1 MSRDSHGCGLISLNN
16 KNLLELTEKI
26 DNFQLSVRFSEEVTG
41 TQGEASWGGSLVD
54 KPFNLAVSGPESA
67 MVGLPYTGE
76 ITLTQHDG
84 TPMTEEPVS
93 VCVSLYGDI
102 SEVKEVLN
110 YFYRFDEEEMFE
122 ALKLITKL
130 RHSVVCQN
138 VTTTSPEGKIKF
150 FVPLDRE
157 IIPAEVKKMIIRAT
171 SINYP
176 SNNITK
182 MVQPTRSGYISY
194 KAAAAPEKC
203 N

>member
-1 MSRDSHGCGLISLNN
+1 MD
-16 KNLLELTEKI
+16 
-26 DNFQLSVRFSEEVTG
+26 Q
-41 TQGEASWGGSLVD
+41 
-54 KPFNLAVSGPESA
+54 PFNLAVSGPESA

-102 SEVKEVLN
+102 SEVKQALN

-130 RHSVVCQN
+130 RHSIVCQN

-150 FVPLDRE
+150 FVPLVRE

-182 MVQPTRSGYISY
+182 MVQPTRSGIFLTKQLQRQSNVIVKLFYSGS
-194 KAAAAPEKC
+194 
-203 N
+203 